1 MILRHPLDKE
11 LIEVGGHAVCE
22 FYIQYG
28 KFDNIMFH
36 VETLTEEQTKAI
48 LEMAIIYLAIGNYRE
63 FAKDIIL
70 KFVNSNLDLEF
81 PLIRIFS
88 KEYIKLED
96 DKKFLQAIA
105 GSRTSKKN
113 SLVIYSLFRRK
124 CIVFV
129 DYADIIIKLCE
140 NILWME
146 TEELRNQWGIED
158 EISKLIILKKELIIK
173 LRKNVWSY
181 GILCL
186 KNN

>member
-105 GSRTSKKN
+105 GSRTSKK
-113 SLVIYSLFRRK
+113 K
-124 CIVFV
+124 
-129 DYADIIIKLCE
+129 
-140 NILWME
+140 
-146 TEELRNQWGIED
+146 
-158 EISKLIILKKELIIK
+158 
-173 LRKNVWSY
+173 
-181 GILCL
+181 
-186 KNN
+186 

>member
-1 MILRHPLDKE
+1 MNFCIYSEGIAQSANLMILRHPLDKE

-96 DKKFLQAIA
+96 DKKFLQAIVD
-105 GSRTSKKN
+105 SKTSKKILWSFTHYLEEN
-113 SLVIYSLFRRK
+113 ALSI
-124 CIVFV
+124 V
-129 DYADIIIKLCE
+129 DYEDIIIKLCE

-146 TEELRNQWGIED
+146 TEELRNQWG
-158 EISKLIILKKELIIK
+158 
-173 LRKNVWSY
+173 
-181 GILCL
+181 
-186 KNN
+186 

>member
-124 CIVFV
+124 CIVSV

-146 TEELRNQWGIED
+146 TEELRNQWG
-158 EISKLIILKKELIIK
+158 
-173 LRKNVWSY
+173 
-181 GILCL
+181 
-186 KNN
+186 